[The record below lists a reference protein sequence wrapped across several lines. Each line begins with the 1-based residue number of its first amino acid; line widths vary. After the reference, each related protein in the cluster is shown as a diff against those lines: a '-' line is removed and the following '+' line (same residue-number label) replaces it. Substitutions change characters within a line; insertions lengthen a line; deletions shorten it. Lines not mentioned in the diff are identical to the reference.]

1 MTSESLGSLLAV
13 PFDGR
18 VVPHDDDPLK
28 RYSDFDGK
36 PTVVYPWSDAGLCH
50 AIKIK
55 EHLGRKG
62 FLRSG
67 LSASGDGPLQGE
79 GGLVV
84 DFSCF
89 TRIEFRKTDGEI
101 TIEAGAGASTQQL
114 ADALIQN
121 NAFLPLGDNPVQSV
135 VASVLSGR
143 PGTFDRSMGRLRDHV
158 ESLAVITPQ
167 GEPTRFN
174 KGSGE
179 FDSILDG
186 TFGGAIKAITFSA
199 VAGKAVE
206 MMCARFVYAQS
217 DFEAAIRLLGHPGI
231 APGMDLSVHACHG
244 LHGVIVVSVSIAG
257 KPADHDRMAQVLD
270 QLESYREG
278 PAGAETRVNR
288 VQASSPAEIV
298 ALTVKGGPSGSHHV
312 DRSLVARHYEKTV
325 ARADFES
332 FRTPFVRSMTLAL
345 AQAPGGKAPR
355 VVGSLRMSLD
365 GRQNVV
371 VSADAFLPKEPG
383 DAEIGFEQ
391 AATQLLGKH
400 VMSRPRAREMA
411 RPESLP
417 GVDLSALRAVPSAAR
432 IPDFGGQIYAP
443 GDPDYDAKRHQY
455 ATSSYPEEQGPKGR
469 MHPCMV
475 AYPRKG
481 TDDVGAAI
489 RYAVKNSR
497 KVQARSGGHQ
507 YCGLSSGGM
516 DTILLSM
523 DLYDDIKVSEVN
535 GKKHATV
542 GPGALLTDI
551 AATFNSAG
559 VTIPHGECPRV
570 AIGGHVQTGGYGH
583 FLRSYGLA
591 LDHVYQFKIYLADG
605 TLQTISRPD
614 TRNEKSLYWGVLGG
628 GPGSFGI
635 LTEITFECIK
645 DADHPHSWGYQKA
658 HIYHKDLVHQAMC
671 EVKRWTELIA
681 AKSDELPPDVDM
693 FMTVASPLGWLRF
706 EPVYLLEMVYGNKD
720 GAQDS
725 GEKQIAF
732 LKTAIDKITS
742 GFYSL
747 PCMGYDGP
755 ETLSYMANSFVR
767 RDGTTPDGREFPDP
781 YKKRLNCTKQPLS
794 TKFVDD
800 FVTLVDGVVSSN
812 NVLLIVQMSFGGG
825 AYANPVPDPPLN
837 SICHRDITV
846 GIVFDCFYENGDK
859 GEKDAETFQGWMQN
873 LVNDCFGKQEIRML
887 WGSFG
892 DIDISDP
899 TIRKYYYDDK
909 TWAGL
914 QQLKKQVD
922 ARDLFHTQF
931 TVQLP

>member
-1 MTSESLGSLLAV
+1 MSSESLDSLLAV

-36 PTVVYPWSDAGLCH
+36 PTIVYPRSDEGLCH

-55 EHLGRKG
+55 EHLGNKG

-67 LSASGDGPLQGE
+67 LSSSGDGPLQGG

-84 DFSCF
+84 DFSRF
-89 TRIEFRKTDGEI
+89 TRIEVRKTDRDGEI
-101 TIEAGAGASTQQL
+101 TIEVEAGANTQQL
-114 ADALIQN
+114 ADALIRN

-143 PGTFDRSMGRLRDHV
+143 PGTFDRSMGRLRDCI

-167 GEPTRFN
+167 GEPARFN
-174 KGSGE
+174 KGDGE

-199 VAGKAVE
+199 VTGKAVE
-206 MMCARFVYAQS
+206 MMCARFVYAQA

-231 APGMDLSVHACHG
+231 TPTMDLSVHAYHD
-244 LHGVIVVSVSIAG
+244 LLGVIVVAVTIAG

-278 PAGAETRVNR
+278 PTGEETRVNR

-312 DRSLVARHYEKTV
+312 DRSLVARHYERVV
-325 ARADFES
+325 ARKDFES
-332 FRTPFVRSMTLAL
+332 FRTPFVRSMTTAL
-345 AQAPGGKAPR
+345 AQTPGGKAPR
-355 VVGSLRMSLD
+355 VVGSLRLSLD
-365 GRQNVV
+365 DGQNVV
-371 VSADAFLPKEPG
+371 VGADAFLSKEPG
-383 DAEIGFEQ
+383 DAEIRFEQ
-391 AATQLLGKH
+391 AATRLLGRH
-400 VMSRPRAREMA
+400 AISRPRAQQMA
-411 RPESLP
+411 RPESS
-417 GVDLSALRAVPSAAR
+417 GVDLSALKAVPSAAR

-443 GDPDYDAKRHQY
+443 GDPDYDQKRHQY
-455 ATSSYPEEQGPKGR
+455 ATSSYCEEQGPKGR

-481 TDDVGAAI
+481 TDDIGAAI
-489 RYAVKNSR
+489 RYAVKNSK

-523 DLYDDIKVSEVN
+523 DLYDDIEVSEAN
-535 GKKHATV
+535 GKKYATV
-542 GPGALLTDI
+542 GPGALLTNI
-551 AATFNSAG
+551 AEKFNSAG

-583 FLRSYGLA
+583 LLRSYGLA
-591 LDHVYQFKIYLADG
+591 LDHVYQFKIYRADG
-605 TLQTISRPD
+605 KLHTVSRPSARD
-614 TRNEKSLYWGVLGG
+614 ESSLYWGVLGG

-645 DADHPHSWGYQKA
+645 DADHPHSWGCQAAY
-658 HIYHKDLVHQAMC
+658 IYHKELFHQAMC

-681 AKSDELPPDVDM
+681 ADPPGLPPDVDL
-693 FMTVASPLGWLRF
+693 FMTVVSSPGWWRP
-706 EPVYLLEMVYGNKD
+706 EPVYLLEMVNGNKAGKDDD
-720 GAQDS
+720 GAKNI
-725 GEKQIAF
+725 EF
-732 LKTAIDKITS
+732 LTTAKNNITG
-742 GFYSL
+742 GFHAI
-747 PCMGYDGP
+747 PCMGYEGP

-767 RDGTTPDGREFPDP
+767 RSGTTPDGREFPDP

-800 FVTLVDGVVSSN
+800 FVTLVDGVVSSD
-812 NVLLIVQMSFGGG
+812 NVLLVVQMSFGGG

-846 GIVFDCFYENGDK
+846 GIVFDCFYQEG
-859 GEKDAETFQGWMQN
+859 GEKDAETFQQWMQN
-873 LVNDCFGKQEIRML
+873 LLADYSGTQEIRML

-892 DIDISDP
+892 DTKISNP

-914 QQLKKQVD
+914 QHLKKQVD
-922 ARDLFHTQF
+922 AGDLFHTQF